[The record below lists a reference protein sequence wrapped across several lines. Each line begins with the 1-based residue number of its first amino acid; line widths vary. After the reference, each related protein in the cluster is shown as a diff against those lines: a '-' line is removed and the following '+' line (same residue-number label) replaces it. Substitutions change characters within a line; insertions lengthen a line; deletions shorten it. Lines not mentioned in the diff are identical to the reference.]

1 MTSPYLTAPQTP
13 WCVLCYS
20 RPRLLH
26 GLVSLCCSSL
36 QPSLPPGHHHCLL
49 RISDSCIG
57 TIPPAHPDNS
67 RPVFSLSGQDE
78 HYLTDALFSL
88 LECLLVGKERLAQE
102 TARQSHHPAPPI
114 ASETDIAR
122 EPLETWYRQLPLQG
136 KYIAGEDA
144 AEV

>member
-1 MTSPYLTAPQTP
+1 MGWSHSAAHPYSLLCLQAITIASFGSP
-13 WCVLCYS
+13 
-20 RPRLLH
+20 
-26 GLVSLCCSSL
+26 
-36 QPSLPPGHHHCLL
+36 
-49 RISDSCIG
+49 ISCIG

-67 RPVFSLSGQDE
+67 CPAFSLSGQDE

-136 KYIAGEDA
+136 KYIAGEDV